1 MSRIEIPIGDEV
13 LVGDREGTGA
23 PALLLHGGAAISDY
37 TDGLA
42 LELNGM
48 FETVRY
54 TQRGTL
60 PSTVGGPFSI
70 EAHMADALA
79 VMDAQG
85 WRQAWVAGH
94 SWGGHLALH
103 LAVAHPER
111 LLGVVCICPLGATP
125 DLFSDMSA
133 ALAREMSAAET
144 ARVDEIE
151 QRRRDGVVTEA
162 DLMERWQI
170 LWPLYFADPAG
181 GWTFPCEHVG
191 VECSIGTNVSI
202 SSHMKAG
209 TLVTGLPGF
218 AAPALFVHGEL
229 DPLPPRSS
237 LEAAALIPR
246 AQVEIIAGRGHHPW
260 LEQPGEVRAAVE
272 RMLDGAR
279 V

>member
-1 MSRIEIPIGDEV
+1 MPRIEIPIGDRV
-13 LVGDREGTGA
+13 LVGDRAGTGA
-23 PALLLHGGAAISDY
+23 PALLLHGGPAVQDY

-42 LELNGM
+42 LELNDM

-54 TQRGTL
+54 TQRGTP

-70 EAHMADALA
+70 ETHVADALA

-85 WRQAWVAGH
+85 WSKAWVVGH

-111 LLGVVCICPLGATP
+111 LLGVLCIDPLGATP
-125 DLFSDMSA
+125 DIFTDMSA
-133 ALAREMSAAET
+133 TLAREMPAAEV

-151 QRRRDGVVTEA
+151 QRRRDGIVTEA
-162 DLMERWQI
+162 DLIDRWRI
-170 LWPLYFADPAG
+170 IWPLFFADPAG
-181 GWTFPCEHVG
+181 GWTLPCEHVG
-191 VECSIGTNVSI
+191 VECSIGTNASI

-209 TLVTGLPGF
+209 TLVKGLPAF
-218 AAPALFVHGEL
+218 SAPALFVHGEL

-237 LEAAALIPR
+237 VEAAALIR
-246 AQVEIIAGRGHHPW
+246 GAQLEIIPGRGHFPW

>member
-1 MSRIEIPIGDEV
+1 MSRIQIPLDDGV

-23 PALLLHGGAAISDY
+23 PALLLHGGAAIPDY

-42 LELNGM
+42 VELNDM

-54 TQRGTL
+54 TQRGTP

-70 EAHMADALA
+70 ETHMADALA

-85 WRQAWVAGH
+85 WAKAWVAGH

-133 ALAREMSAAET
+133 AMEQGMSQADAD
-144 ARVDEIE
+144 RVEEIE
-151 QRRRDGVVTEA
+151 QRRRDGIVTET
-162 DLMERWQI
+162 DLIDRWRI
-170 LWPLYFADPAG
+170 VWPLFFADPGA
-181 GWTFPCEHVG
+181 GWTFPGEHVG
-191 VECSIGTNVSI
+191 VECSIGTNASI
-202 SSHMKAG
+202 SAHMKAR
-209 TLVTGLPGF
+209 TLVEGLPGF
-218 AAPALFVHGEL
+218 TAPALFVHGEL

-237 LEAAALIPR
+237 LEAAALIR
-246 AQVEIIAGRGHHPW
+246 GAQVEIIPGRGHFPW